1 VTAVALLAGW
11 PVLLGL
17 TGIPA
22 ALQLLLLP
30 FFPESP
36 RYLLIQKGDEQAA
49 RDGKVHPCRWWLPP
63 CPRQL
68 QADALS
74 PSCPQPC
81 RSCVAGTTWTLFQ
94 LRTLRWQLI
103 SIIVLMGGQQL
114 SGVNAVWG
122 WPRGSGADGTVQ
134 AAAPR
139 GPAVH
144 TPPSP

>member
-1 VTAVALLAGW
+1 VQVVAPAL
-11 PVLLGL
+11 
-17 TGIPA
+17 PA
-22 ALQLLLLP
+22 AAPGRCSEPILPSALQKL
-30 FFPESP
+30 
-36 RYLLIQKGDEQAA
+36 RGWDDVDEEI
-49 RDGKVHPCRWWLPP
+49 VEI
-63 CPRQL
+63 RQE
-68 QADALS
+68 DEEEKS
-74 PSCPQPC
+74 EGFVS
-81 RSCVAGTTWTLFQ
+81 VWKLFQ

-122 WPRGSGADGTVQ
+122 RPRGSGADGTVQ